1 MSQTIISS
9 NSTDMSNS
17 SNPTDF
23 SKLPFVEADMENNCE
38 TVSCALA
45 RAFYTAN
52 CRLLWRFKTRAEL
65 STFYRS
71 TFVGNLPSWATD
83 DMKANPV
90 LCERQFSQ
98 VLYALVNDGKVLRIN
113 KGQFLVWTDINN
125 PANKRHARKPPRH
138 KKPHSGGHPSSE
150 KKAGDMNGGASASTH
165 KKKSLPRS
173 TGVVKRTKKVSP
185 RPSTES
191 SGDPKSWGSSSDD
204 SDHETEETGGG
215 CVM

>member
-9 NSTDMSNS
+9 NSPDMSNS
-17 SNPTDF
+17 TDF

-83 DMKANPV
+83 DMKADPV

-98 VLYALVNDGKVLRIN
+98 VLFALVNDGKVLRIN

-125 PANKRHARKPPRH
+125 PANKRHAHKPPRHKNSH
-138 KKPHSGGHPSSE
+138 KKPHSGGHRSSE
-150 KKAGDMNGGASASTH
+150 KKAGDMSGGASASTH
-165 KKKSLPRS
+165 KKKALPRS
-173 TGVVKRTKKVSP
+173 TGVVKRTKKVSSP
-185 RPSTES
+185 PSTETRNWAS
-191 SGDPKSWGSSSDD
+191 SEEDSHEDGDE
-204 SDHETEETGGG
+204 DHE
-215 CVM
+215 

>member
-9 NSTDMSNS
+9 NSPDMSCS
-17 SNPTDF
+17 SNSTDF
-23 SKLPFVEADMENNCE
+23 SKIPFVEADMENNCE

-71 TFVGNLPSWATD
+71 TFVGNLPSWATH

-98 VLYALVNDGKVLRIN
+98 VLFALVNDGKVLRIN

-125 PANKRHARKPPRH
+125 PANKRNARKPPRH
-138 KKPHSGGHPSSE
+138 KNGHKKPHSVGNRSSV
-150 KKAGDMNGGASASTH
+150 KKAGDMDGGASVATH
-165 KKKSLPRS
+165 KKKALPRS
-173 TGVVKRTKKVSP
+173 TGIVKRPKKVSSS
-185 RPSTES
+185 PSTKS
-191 SGDPKSWGSSSDD
+191 SGDPKSWGSSGDD
-204 SDHETEETGGG
+204 SDSNNE
-215 CVM
+215 

>member
-9 NSTDMSNS
+9 NSPDMSNS
-17 SNPTDF
+17 SNSTDF

-52 CRLLWRFKTRAEL
+52 CRLLWRFRTRAEL

-138 KKPHSGGHPSSE
+138 KKSHSGGHHSSE

-173 TGVVKRTKKVSP
+173 TGVVKRTKKVSSS
-185 RPSTES
+185 PSTETRNWAS
-191 SGDPKSWGSSSDD
+191 SEEDGDS
-204 SDHETEETGGG
+204 ETEETGGG